1 MNDPNPGTDRSS
13 LADSVAAWTPPWAR
27 SAPSVP
33 GPADAGSVHDAGDE
47 PAEDADASGT
57 EGAESPAADPVAVT
71 GPAEVRGS
79 AEPGSVTYTGS
90 PAAPLA
96 EDGDSLEPHAA
107 ERVASPEAVPAG
119 DVDGVE
125 PESAGDVDD
134 TGPAGGA
141 VDPAPESAEDADE
154 PGARSATAE
163 DGAVEYA
170 AAPVAEDGAGST
182 TASVDGIGNVGT
194 VADAPDEAGSDEAGS
209 DEAGSDEAGSDEA
222 GNGEAGSVAA
232 SADTG
237 AGDLDAA
244 ETGAVARPEGVDV
257 PVVDAGA
264 GDVDAAE
271 AGTVAAETGTV
282 GESEGVDIRGTDAGA
297 GDVDAAETGA
307 VAGSEGVDVPGAD
320 AGAGNVDAPEIGTVD
335 PADSGPVEGADSAAV
350 GEAAADGAGSD
361 DVPKPG
367 ADGDAGPA
375 ALPEL
380 DDPDVLRAALE
391 AILMV
396 VDEPVPEVMLAQVL
410 ERPTGTVTAALR
422 ALAESYT
429 VERRGFE
436 LRQAAGGWRIYTRA
450 DFAPYVERFV
460 LDGQQVRLT
469 QAALET
475 LAVVA
480 YKQPVSR
487 GRVSAIRGVNC
498 DGVMRTLVTR
508 GLIEECG
515 AEPDSGAYLYRTTV
529 LFLERMGINSV
540 DELPELAPFL
550 PDDLPEEA

>member
-1 MNDPNPGTDRSS
+1 M
-13 LADSVAAWTPPWAR
+13 
-27 SAPSVP
+27 
-33 GPADAGSVHDAGDE
+33 
-47 PAEDADASGT
+47 
-57 EGAESPAADPVAVT
+57 
-71 GPAEVRGS
+71 
-79 AEPGSVTYTGS
+79 
-90 PAAPLA
+90 
-96 EDGDSLEPHAA
+96 
-107 ERVASPEAVPAG
+107 
-119 DVDGVE
+119 
-125 PESAGDVDD
+125 
-134 TGPAGGA
+134 
-141 VDPAPESAEDADE
+141 
-154 PGARSATAE
+154 
-163 DGAVEYA
+163 
-170 AAPVAEDGAGST
+170 
-182 TASVDGIGNVGT
+182 DGIGNVGT